1 MATSIER
8 GIQQRGD
15 SFLVDVT
22 VGGVRRRETVGSLEE
37 ARTVRDRLK
46 ANLPAQLVNELN
58 EADRSWTLGEA
69 FDKLHGLVW
78 KGTLAESS
86 SVRNAKIALEFFGA
100 ETLLDTLSSDWM
112 DSYVARMKELG
123 LSNATINRRLAAVS
137 KIITFA
143 FKRGKVKA
151 RPHFERQSEYA
162 GRIRFLSYEEEKY
175 MIAYLTQWGQT
186 EHLDA
191 FCVLID
197 TGLRPSELW
206 RLQGRD
212 VDFAKGV
219 LSIWQTKNKQPRS
232 VPMTQRVRAII
243 QRRKDQYGTGRLFAM
258 LDNFKFIRMWDR
270 AKQVMGLNA
279 DKQFIPYALRHT
291 CASRLVQKGVHLRV
305 VQEWMGHKT
314 ISVTMRYAHLSPAN
328 LLEAVKVLEAV

>member
-8 GIQQRGD
+8 GIQQRGNT
-15 SFLVDVT
+15 FLVDIT
-22 VGGVRRRETVGSLEE
+22 VQGRRRRETVGTLEE
-37 ARTVRDRLK
+37 ARKVRDRLK
-46 ANLPAQLVNELN
+46 QNLPASVIQEMRA
-58 EADRSWTLGEA
+58 ETEPWTVGEA
-69 FDKLHGLVW
+69 FDKLHAIVW
-78 KGTLAESS
+78 KGSLNESS
-86 SVRNAKIALEFFGA
+86 SVRNAKIALEFFGR
-100 ETLLDTLSSDWM
+100 ETPLETITSDWI
-112 DSYVARMKELG
+112 DSYVARMKQLG

-137 KIITFA
+137 KIMTFA

-162 GRIRFLSYEEEKY
+162 GRIRFLTTAEESR
-175 MIAYLTQWGQT
+175 MVAYLTQWGQ
-186 EHLDA
+186 EDHLDA

-197 TGLRPSELW
+197 TGMRPSELW

-212 VDFAKGV
+212 ADFQKGV

-232 VPMTQRVRAII
+232 VPMTKRVREII
-243 QRRKDQYGTGRLFAM
+243 QRRRDVQGTDKLFPT

-270 AKQVMGLNA
+270 AKLQMGLVE

-291 CASRLVQKGVHLRV
+291 CASRLVQRGIHLRV

-328 LLEAVKVLEAV
+328 LLDAVKVLEAC